1 MDYNLNELV
10 KKVDRLPT
18 QVTIATK
25 VVVLCS
31 DPQTHISKLIEVISS
46 DLSIFSQV
54 LRIANS
60 PYFNYPREITTLEQ
74 AITVLGS
81 NLLKDVVLSI
91 AIHSLYQSIKVNSDF
106 NLNELWEHA
115 FLTGLIGRA
124 LAEKYDPEKK
134 DVLFIGG
141 LFHDIGKFVQN
152 QIIEKDF
159 ILIFIKSRRENEK
172 LHILERRILGFH
184 HGDIGGHLLQK
195 WNLPEIVVQMVKFH
209 HFPVE
214 FTGEDEELRLI
225 RFVYLSDLLAHF
237 IQNNF
242 RNIADMNTLD
252 EEFNQYFTFS
262 KKEFDQLINFT
273 KQFISNQKTLKQIM
287 QI

>member
-1 MDYNLNELV
+1 MDYNLEELV

-18 QVTIATK
+18 QLTVATK

-46 DLSIFSQV
+46 DLSIFCQV

-60 PYFNYPREITTLEQ
+60 PYFNYPQEITAIEQ
-74 AITVLGS
+74 AIIVLGS
-81 NLLKDVVLSI
+81 NLLRDIVLSI
-91 AIHSLYQSIKVNSDF
+91 AINSIYQSLKVNSDF

-115 FLTGLIGRA
+115 FLTGLVGRA
-124 LAEKYDPEKK
+124 LAERYDPERK
-134 DVLFIGG
+134 DILFIGG
-141 LFHDIGKFVQN
+141 LFHDIGKLVQS

-159 ILIFIKSRRENEK
+159 LLIFIKSRRENEK

-184 HGDIGGHLLQK
+184 HGDVGGFLLQK

-209 HFPVE
+209 HFPIE
-214 FTGEDEELRLI
+214 YIGEDEQLRMV
-225 RFVYLSDLLAHF
+225 RFIYLSDLLAHF
-237 IQNNF
+237 IQNDLQT
-242 RNIADMNTLD
+242 IADMDKLD
-252 EEFNQYFTFS
+252 KQFNQYFTFS
-262 KKEFDQLINFT
+262 NEEFAKLINFT
-273 KQFISNQKTLKQIM
+273 KQFISNRKTFKQIV

>member
-1 MDYNLNELV
+1 MDYNLEELV

-18 QVTIATK
+18 QLTVARK

-60 PYFNYPREITTLEQ
+60 PYFNYPREITVLEQ
-74 AITVLGS
+74 AIIVLGS
-81 NLLKDVVLSI
+81 NLLRDIVLSI
-91 AIHSLYQSIKVNSDF
+91 AINSIFQSLKVNSDF

-124 LAEKYDPEKK
+124 LGERYDPEKK
-134 DVLFIGG
+134 DLLFIGG
-141 LFHDIGKFVQN
+141 LFHDIGKLVQS
-152 QIIEKDF
+152 QVIEKDF
-159 ILIFIKSRRENEK
+159 LLIFIKSRRENEK

-184 HGDIGGHLLQK
+184 HGDIEGFLLQK
-195 WNLPEIVVQMVKFH
+195 WNLAEIVVQMVKFH
-209 HFPVE
+209 HSPVE
-214 FTGEDEELRLI
+214 YIGEDEQLRLI
-225 RFVYLSDLLAHF
+225 RFIYLSDLLAHF
-237 IQNNF
+237 IQNDLQT
-242 RNIADMNTLD
+242 IADVDKLNKH
-252 EEFNQYFTFS
+252 FNRYFTFS
-262 KKEFDQLINFT
+262 NEEFDKLVNFT
-273 KQFISNQKTLKQIM
+273 KQFLSSQKTFKQIA